1 MKSYL
6 VAHPADFDRAV
17 RQLSESPEIAL
28 DLEFDN
34 NRYTYG
40 LNLCLVQVATRPP
53 SNPNGTGEAT
63 APVCFI
69 IDPFAVADLQPLWNI
84 LENPTIT
91 KILHCAAG
99 DITLLKTLG
108 CQPRNLLD
116 TELAVKIL
124 NYPKTSLAHVLAV
137 NLGLDLDKSLQVSN
151 WNTRPLTADQL
162 RYAAADV
169 AYLHDLKD
177 QLLAELRRLGREHWL
192 EEECRLLELV
202 ESRENPE
209 PHLKLRDTNR
219 LTYYQQFILRALY
232 DFRDGLGRTFNK
244 PSAFVIP
251 NEVLVEL
258 AIRPAANPNEWSNLK
273 GLLRM
278 VKDREYFRQFKE
290 TVQQAQQRADEQNI
304 PHRPPPPYR
313 RPVASISE
321 AEVEKRK
328 RVGAVLRQA
337 VVERFGDN
345 AASLVLSQ
353 SSVQEF
359 YQGGG
364 LVLRKQY
371 AFEVVRQL
379 AGELGLDLSQLHLE
393 GPVGVG

>member
-1 MKSYL
+1 MKSHL

-40 LNLCLVQVATRPP
+40 LNLCLIQVAARPP
-53 SNPNGTGEAT
+53 SNHGTTEAT

-69 IDPFAVADLQPLWNI
+69 IDPFAVSDLRPLWSI
-84 LENPTIT
+84 LENPAIT

-124 NYPKTSLAHVLAV
+124 DYPKTSLAHVLAV
-137 NLGLDLDKSLQVSN
+137 NLGITLDKSLQVSN
-151 WNTRPLTADQL
+151 WNTRPLTSEQL

-169 AYLHDLKD
+169 AYLHELKD
-177 QLLAELRRLGREHWL
+177 QLVAELHRLGRAHWL

-202 ESRENPE
+202 ENRENSE
-209 PHLKLRDTNR
+209 PHLKLRETNR
-219 LTYYQQFILRALY
+219 LTYYQQYVLKALY

-244 PSAFVIP
+244 PAAFVIP

-258 AIRPAANPNEWSNLK
+258 AIRPAANPNEWNNLK
-273 GLLRM
+273 GLLRTI
-278 VKDREYFRQFKE
+278 KDREYFQQFKE
-290 TVQQAQQRADEQNI
+290 IVQQAQQRANEQNI

-313 RPVASISE
+313 RPVASIPE

-328 RVGAVLRQA
+328 QAGAALRQA
-337 VVERFGDN
+337 VLESFGEN
-345 AASLVLSQ
+345 AALLVLSQ

-364 LVLRKQY
+364 LVFRKRY
-371 AFEVVRQL
+371 AFEIIRQL
-379 AGELGLDLSQLHLE
+379 AAEMGLDSSQLHLE
-393 GPVGVG
+393 GPVGAG